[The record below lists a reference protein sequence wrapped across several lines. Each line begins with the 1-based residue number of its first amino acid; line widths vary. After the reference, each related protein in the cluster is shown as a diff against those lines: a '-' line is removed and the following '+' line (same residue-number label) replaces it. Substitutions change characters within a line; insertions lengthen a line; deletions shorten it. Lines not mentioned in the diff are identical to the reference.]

1 MLVYNSKDY
10 HYYNKILNFV
20 DLFPDCKKNR
30 INEVNNDYFKNFVFD
45 LMWIY
50 KREMKKTNNS
60 IMKSFY
66 SGKINAM
73 YYVLDRLPINPDYKL
88 NDNKVFDYDKL
99 IKILDK
105 KLESILI
112 EADDEMNFYYYNAVK
127 KIGKYFAYKEIIKV
141 SNFFKNKLEIENENK
156 N

>member
-30 INEVNNDYFKNFVFD
+30 INEVNNYYFKNFVFD

-50 KREMKKTNNS
+50 K
-60 IMKSFY
+60 
-66 SGKINAM
+66 GKINAM